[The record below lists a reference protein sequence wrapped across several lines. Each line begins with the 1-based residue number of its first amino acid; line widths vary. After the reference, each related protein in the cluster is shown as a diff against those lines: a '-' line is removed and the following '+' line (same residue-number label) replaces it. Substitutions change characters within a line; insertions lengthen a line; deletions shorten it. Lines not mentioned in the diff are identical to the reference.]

1 MTCSTPSNRP
11 SDLLSKRAFVLLVY
25 VVPVAALV
33 LAGHLHVGAT
43 WLTVIWSASLLI
55 MGSGCIANAA
65 RCGRTHCYL
74 TGPFFVLMALATVLY
89 GFGILPLGS
98 NGWNLIGLTTLI
110 GGAVLGCL
118 PEMLFGKYRRHGTS

>member
-1 MTCSTPSNRP
+1 MTCSTQSNRP
-11 SDLLSKRAFVLLVY
+11 SDLLSKRAFVFLVY

-33 LAGHLHVGAT
+33 LAGQLGVDAT

-55 MGSGCIANAA
+55 MGGGCIANAA
-65 RCGRTHCYL
+65 RCRRTHCYL

>member
-1 MTCSTPSNRP
+1 MTCSPQSNRR
-11 SDLLSKRAFVLLVY
+11 SDLLSRRVFVFLVY

-33 LAGHLHVGAT
+33 LAGQLHVGAT

-98 NGWNLIGLTTLI
+98 NGWDLIGLTTLI

-118 PEMLFGKYRRHGTS
+118 PEMLYGKYRRHGTS

>member
-1 MTCSTPSNRP
+1 
-11 SDLLSKRAFVLLVY
+11 

-33 LAGHLHVGAT
+33 LAGQLHVDAT

-118 PEMLFGKYRRHGTS
+118 PEMLYGKYRRHGTS